1 MHLARHLLCL
11 TLALAARAQE
21 PAKPSPPGP
30 PEATST
36 PSETSEV
43 PQVPGLPGFL
53 RGFNGGVSFSSL
65 HDAQTGWATLFQPAV
80 GYSFN
85 DIFAFDITV
94 PIYLY
99 RLAGSKAPNPRPDA
113 LLIPRRGEP
122 GDVLFGLHAQF
133 IPHGFGYQV
142 TVSATA
148 PTGDTTYGLSTGRA
162 TFDLSN
168 RLERPFKHLTPGV
181 ELGIGDSSA
190 LVSPLVQR
198 DFTSLGPLAHFQ
210 AGFAFTLPLGA
221 SFETNAYEQLP
232 LGDQKI
238 YQTINRRN
246 NQGPAI
252 TVVTGRSVA
261 EDNGFTNALDIPID
275 GHTTLSA
282 YYNRSLR
289 LRDDVVAVGIS
300 YVLRGAK
307 PAKPELPQSR
317 EPLDHQSRRRRLP
330 WAQSFRRIE

>member
-1 MHLARHLLCL
+1 MPPARHLLCL
-11 TLALAARAQE
+11 TLALAAHAQE
-21 PAKPSPPGP
+21 PAKPSP

-53 RGFNGGVSFSSL
+53 RGFNGGVSLSGL
-65 HDAQTGWATLFQPAV
+65 HDAQTGWATIFQPAV

-85 DIFAFDITV
+85 DIFALDITV

-99 RLAGSKAPNPRPDA
+99 RLAGTKVPRPSPDA

-142 TVSATA
+142 TVSTTA
-148 PTGDTTYGLSTGRA
+148 PTGDATYGLSTGRA

-168 RLERPFKHLTPGV
+168 RLERPFKHFTPNL

-232 LGDQKI
+232 IGDQKI

-261 EDNGFTNALDIPID
+261 EDNGFTNSLDIPLD

-289 LRDDVVAVGIS
+289 LKDDVVAISIS
-300 YVLRGAK
+300 YVLRGTKAAK
-307 PAKPELPQSR
+307 EANPRGAP
-317 EPLDHQSRRRRLP
+317 
-330 WAQSFRRIE
+330 